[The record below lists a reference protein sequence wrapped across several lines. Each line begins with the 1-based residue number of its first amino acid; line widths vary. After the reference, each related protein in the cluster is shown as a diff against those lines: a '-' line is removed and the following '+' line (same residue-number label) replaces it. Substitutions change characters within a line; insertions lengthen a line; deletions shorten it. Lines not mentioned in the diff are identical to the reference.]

1 MNITPKP
8 LSREDVD
15 LMAAARA
22 AAELVIALVGAESAV
37 DALQV
42 AGTLARRAYRKAAKR

>member
-1 MNITPKP
+1 MTITPKP

-22 AAELVIALVGAESAV
+22 AADVVVALVGAESAV
-37 DALQV
+37 DALQLAV
-42 AGTLARRAYRKAAKR
+42 TLARRAYRKAAKR

>member
-1 MNITPKP
+1 MTANPKP
-8 LSREDVD
+8 LSREDVE

-22 AAELVIALVGAESAV
+22 AADLVVALVGAESAV
-37 DALQV
+37 DALTL